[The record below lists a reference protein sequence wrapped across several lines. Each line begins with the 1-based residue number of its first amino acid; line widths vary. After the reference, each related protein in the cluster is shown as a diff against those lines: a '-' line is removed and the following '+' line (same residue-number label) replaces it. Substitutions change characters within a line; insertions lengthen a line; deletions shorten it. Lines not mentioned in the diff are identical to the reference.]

1 MKVNPIAGKLL
12 STVIKQLEE
21 AGIPRK
27 NFIIWDRREVDL
39 KESGFTEENYP
50 GIRILGTEYQDE
62 NGSYIDAD
70 GKYYGENRIDRS
82 QYFRAAIVEE

>member
-1 MKVNPIAGKLL
+1 M
-12 STVIKQLEE
+12 STSHAVTQSVIKQLEE

-62 NGSYIDAD
+62 MVVISMPMESITERTVSTAVNISG
-70 GKYYGENRIDRS
+70 RL
-82 QYFRAAIVEE
+82 